1 MKGRAGEA
9 PFRGYL
15 LDTNVV
21 SEARKPHPHP
31 SVQGFLHSISD
42 SHTYISVLTIG
53 ELHKGISKHGAD
65 PRAHDISRWV
75 DGLIEQYAENIL
87 GVDSDIATLWG
98 RLSADRSRPMT
109 DTLLAA
115 TAIHHQ
121 LTFVTRN
128 ITDFRGLPIRIV
140 NPWEPIREPG

>member
-1 MKGRAGEA
+1 MKGHAGDA
-9 PFRGYL
+9 PSRGYL

-21 SEARKPHPHP
+21 SEARKPRPHP
-31 SVQGFLHSISD
+31 SVQEFLISVSD

-53 ELHKGISKHGAD
+53 ELRKGISKLGAD
-65 PRAHDISRWV
+65 PRAHDISLWV

-87 GVDSDIATLWG
+87 GVDSDIVTLWG
-98 RLSADRSRPMT
+98 QLSADRSRPMT

-128 ITDFRGLPIRIV
+128 IADFRGLPIRIV
-140 NPWEPIREPG
+140 NPWESIREPG

>member
-1 MKGRAGEA
+1 MKDHAGNA
-9 PFRGYL
+9 AFRGYL

-21 SEARKPHPHP
+21 SGARKPHPHP
-31 SVQGFLHSISD
+31 SVQEFLRSISD

-53 ELHKGISKHGAD
+53 ELHKGISKLGAD

-87 GVDSDIATLWG
+87 DVDSDVATLWG
-98 RLSADRSRPMT
+98 QLSAGRSRPMT

-128 ITDFRGLPIRIV
+128 ITDFRDLPIRIV
-140 NPWEPIREPG
+140 NPWESVREPD